1 MSSAIPEKP
10 AEARRT
16 SPTAAGLEDVV
27 RSLRV
32 LTRSGRDLV
41 VDGGAVLERELSM
54 AVSISERLRDEALSA
69 ESLERARAGKL
80 NAALR
85 DDAHRLVDLIADVG
99 GVAAG
104 SAIRF
109 AEELADA
116 PRVSRAVDR
125 LEGADDEPAAAVA
138 SG

>member
-1 MSSAIPEKP
+1 MSSAIPEEP
-10 AEARRT
+10 AKARSS

-69 ESLERARAGKL
+69 ESLERARKGKL

-85 DDAHRLVDLIADVG
+85 EDTHRLVDLIADVG
-99 GVAAG
+99 GVAAL

-116 PRVSRAVDR
+116 PRAVRAVDSV
-125 LEGADDEPAAAVA
+125 EEADDEPATAVA